1 MDLINELLDALK
13 KHRLL
18 RDRVKMAL
26 TKNDNITDIEQI
38 VTDHHKYD
46 FGKWLHNT
54 NTIAEFKKNG
64 CFNYYKEIDLLHQK
78 IHEETIQLLKEVK
91 HGEGTKVFEFFS
103 PDGEMNKIF
112 KELIKSVRK
121 VAHALAA

>member
-18 RDRVKMAL
+18 RGRIKLAL
-26 TKNDNITDIEQI
+26 TNDNLTDAEQI
-38 VTDHHKYD
+38 VTDHYKCD
-46 FGKWLHNT
+46 FGKWLRNS
-54 NTIAEFKKNG
+54 NTIAEFKRSG

-78 IHEETIQLLKEVK
+78 IHEETIELLKDVK
-91 HGEGTKVFEFFS
+91 LGEKAKVLEFFS
-103 PDGEMNKIF
+103 SDGKMNKIF
-112 KELIKSVRK
+112 KELIRSIKK

>member
-18 RDRVKMAL
+18 RGRIKLAL
-26 TKNDNITDIEQI
+26 TNDNLTDAEQI
-38 VTDHHKYD
+38 VTDHYKCD
-46 FGKWLHNT
+46 FGKWLRNS
-54 NTIAEFKKNG
+54 NTIAEFKRSG